1 MKKEKDRIDIGE
13 FTKWLKNNI
22 NRVLNMRQTIMFTN
36 MNMGIEDLKLF
47 GKSNDP
53 FDYYFLYKDEFE
65 RRQFSS
71 ILEMS
76 TTYKWSY

>member
-22 NRVLNMRQTIMFTN
+22 NRVLNMKQTIMFAN

-65 RRQFSS
+65 RAQFSS
-71 ILEMS
+71 ILEMGS
-76 TTYKWSY
+76 TYN

>member
-1 MKKEKDRIDIGE
+1 MKKEKDRIDISE

-22 NRVLNMRQTIMFTN
+22 HRILDIRQTIMFTN
-36 MNMGIEDLKLF
+36 MNMDIEDLKLF

-53 FDYYFLYKDEFE
+53 FDYYFLHKDEFE
-65 RRQFSS
+65 RTQFSS

-76 TTYKWSY
+76 STYKWSY